1 MTEVKV
7 SVIVPVYQV
16 EETYLRQCIESV
28 LKQTLSSIELILV
41 DDGSTDAS
49 AVIIEEYRKNDDRVI
64 TLHQKN
70 QGVSAARNNG
80 LRIARGEWV
89 TFVDSDD
96 YIAHDNCQCVY
107 ERAMED
113 QLDVL
118 LWGSYKCYGEE
129 NKRYMPYT
137 EDIRLFSEKQKEQL
151 QLKTMVGNLS
161 IYEAPSSQFGSG
173 SACSKLYRRSFL
185 TEHQLY
191 YPEQIKRA
199 EDVNFNIRVF
209 DAAKRIGYL
218 NQHFYYYRQL
228 SSSAT
233 YVYRE
238 HGIDVFT
245 SALMGLKQ
253 FISETNKPELFW
265 QVFYMRC
272 IFFFLESMDMDY
284 LHKDN
289 KQSVNQKIKAMKQTI
304 MEEPYADA
312 VKKIDSTQMSFFK
325 KIPVYLLKHN
335 QMWLLMKFYSLY
347 RIMLKG

>member
-7 SVIVPVYQV
+7 SIIVPVYHV
-16 EETYLRQCIESV
+16 KESYLRQCIESV

-41 DDGSTDAS
+41 DDGSTDGS
-49 AVIIEEYRKNDDRVI
+49 DRIIEEYRENDNRVI

-70 QGVSAARNNG
+70 QGVSVARNNG
-80 LRIARGEWV
+80 LRIARGKWV

-96 YIAHDNCQCVY
+96 YIADDNCECAY
-107 ERAMED
+107 ARAEED
-113 QLDVL
+113 ELDVL

-129 NKRYMPYT
+129 HKQYMPYV

-161 IYEAPSSQFGSG
+161 IYEYPSSQFGSG
-173 SACSKLYRRSFL
+173 SACSKLYRHSFL
-185 TEHQLY
+185 TEHHLS
-191 YPEQIKRA
+191 YPEQIQRA

-218 NQHFYYYRQL
+218 NRHFYYYRQL

-245 SALMGLKQ
+245 RALTGLRQ
-253 FISETNKPELFW
+253 FLIEQNKPDLYW

-289 KQSVNQKIKAMKQTI
+289 THSMKEKIRDMKQAI
-304 MEEPYADA
+304 KQQPYFEA
-312 VKKIDSTQMSFFK
+312 VKQIDSHQMSFFK

-335 QMWLLMKFYSLY
+335 QMWLLIKFYTFY
-347 RIMLKG
+347 RLLLKG